1 MERPASVVKE
11 LLENSIDA
19 GASSV
24 TVEIRGGG
32 IDEIVVADDGCGMAP
47 DDARDCFLRH
57 ATSKIA
63 SEEDL
68 DGIATLGF
76 RGEALAAISAVS
88 RIELTTRPR
97 EQELGTRLYLE
108 AGEVLEKDECACAAG
123 TVIRIRNL
131 FYNTPARMKFLRK
144 DGKEALSTAGDGDLE
159 SAVYSICG
167 REFAAGLEEV
177 TGSPNAN
184 VHVWGY
190 VTRPE
195 CARATR
201 NMQYIFLNGRSIQS
215 RTVMAALEEAYR
227 GHSTTGKFPGCVL
240 HLALDPELVD
250 ANVHPAKLE
259 VKFADEHAIFEAV
272 YYAVRAALEKK
283 TARPEFHLKEET
295 VPVREVQANT
305 KTFEP
310 RVSAP
315 VQQRAAWMEQTQQ
328 KPAPGMMAPA
338 EIWAH
343 LREDSAKT
351 AAVLTQN
358 IPVLRPFAVSEPEA
372 EPDEEIIV
380 PPIVPSA
387 ALQVC
392 TSTAE
397 VVRTPVSEE
406 EIPVQTVEAE
416 PAVQEEPEIQPCPDF
431 KVLGELFGA
440 YIVAETAGEALIIDK
455 HAAHE
460 RIRYEQLLREQE
472 QGSAPAVQTLLTPVV
487 LTLEPAEAA
496 AVAENE
502 ELLRSYGVD
511 AENFGGHDLVI
522 RELPA
527 DVSPAQAAALV
538 TELARA
544 LRQTN
549 RAQLREVILHRLAC
563 HSAIRAGEYTTMAE
577 MEALVRIV
585 LTTPS
590 LRHCPHGRPVAMT
603 MSKQDFIR
611 NFER

>member
-1 MERPASVVKE
+1 MF
-11 LLENSIDA
+11 
-19 GASSV
+19 
-24 TVEIRGGG
+24 G
-32 IDEIVVADDGCGMAP
+32 I
-47 DDARDCFLRH
+47 
-57 ATSKIA
+57 K
-63 SEEDL
+63 
-68 DGIATLGF
+68 
-76 RGEALAAISAVS
+76 
-88 RIELTTRPR
+88 
-97 EQELGTRLYLE
+97 
-108 AGEVLEKDECACAAG
+108 
-123 TVIRIRNL
+123 
-131 FYNTPARMKFLRK
+131 
-144 DGKEALSTAGDGDLE
+144 
-159 SAVYSICG
+159 
-167 REFAAGLEEV
+167 
-177 TGSPNAN
+177 
-184 VHVWGY
+184 
-190 VTRPE
+190 
-195 CARATR
+195 
-201 NMQYIFLNGRSIQS
+201 
-215 RTVMAALEEAYR
+215 
-227 GHSTTGKFPGCVL
+227 
-240 HLALDPELVD
+240 
-250 ANVHPAKLE
+250 
-259 VKFADEHAIFEAV
+259 
-272 YYAVRAALEKK
+272 
-283 TARPEFHLKEET
+283 
-295 VPVREVQANT
+295 
-305 KTFEP
+305 
-310 RVSAP
+310 
-315 VQQRAAWMEQTQQ
+315 
-328 KPAPGMMAPA
+328 
-338 EIWAH
+338 
-343 LREDSAKT
+343 
-351 AAVLTQN
+351 
-358 IPVLRPFAVSEPEA
+358 A

>member
-1 MERPASVVKE
+1 
-11 LLENSIDA
+11 
-19 GASSV
+19 
-24 TVEIRGGG
+24 
-32 IDEIVVADDGCGMAP
+32 
-47 DDARDCFLRH
+47 
-57 ATSKIA
+57 
-63 SEEDL
+63 
-68 DGIATLGF
+68 
-76 RGEALAAISAVS
+76 VS

-131 FYNTPARMKFLRK
+131 FYNTPARMKFLRKVATEGMYVTGVVTKLALSHPEVRFTFCK

-259 VKFADEHAIFEAV
+259 VKFANEHAIFEAV

-295 VPVREVQANT
+295 LPVREVQANT

-358 IPVLRPFAVSEPEA
+358 VPVLRPVAVSEPEA

-406 EIPVQTVEAE
+406 EMPVQTVASEPEGIQTE

-511 AENFGGHDLVI
+511 AENFGGHDLVV